1 MSSFLASLFSLNQ
14 IWWHQMYLICHV
26 PPMVESHTSII
37 FSNISILMAIFGARR
52 RLSKVYGIDFVAL
65 LFAFETWVVCPY
77 WY

>member
-1 MSSFLASLFSLNQ
+1 
-14 IWWHQMYLICHV
+14 
-26 PPMVESHTSII
+26 MVESHTSII